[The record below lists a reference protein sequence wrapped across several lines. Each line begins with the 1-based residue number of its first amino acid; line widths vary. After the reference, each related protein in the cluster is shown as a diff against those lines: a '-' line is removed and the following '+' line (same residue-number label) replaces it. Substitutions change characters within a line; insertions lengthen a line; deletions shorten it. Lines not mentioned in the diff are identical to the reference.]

1 MDVRLH
7 CAGAHLDDLLQKHRG
22 RNDVRDDDHSSLV
35 LVIVLTS
42 SCSGF
47 CGKSEIEMEGIFKEQ
62 MERKRGEKN

>member
-1 MDVRLH
+1 MTMQTNGRPTA

-47 CGKSEIEMEGIFKEQ
+47 CWK
-62 MERKRGEKN
+62 KRN